1 MKKVLLFSALCFA
14 FMAGCKSKTDGSI
27 VYDTAVSAES
37 QPVQQQAQP
46 ATQPAPPPAPQS
58 QPEPAV
64 TMHGDTAISST
75 GLKYID
81 MKKGT
86 GATPHRGQT
95 ITVNYTGKL
104 TNGKTFDSNVDP
116 SFHHTQ
122 PFTTAIGVGQVIPG
136 WDEGMLSMKVG
147 GKRRLI
153 VPASLGYG
161 AQGMPP
167 TIPGNSTL
175 IFDVELLGVQ

>member
-1 MKKVLLFSALCFA
+1 MKKVLLLSALCFA
-14 FMAGCKSKTDGSI
+14 LVAGCKSKTEGGI
-27 VYDTAVSAES
+27 VYDTAASAEQ
-37 QPVQQQAQP
+37 QPAQQQAQP
-46 ATQPAPPPAPQS
+46 TPPPPAA
-58 QPEPAV
+58 QPPVEPAH

-116 SFHHTQ
+116 SFHHTE
-122 PFTTAIGVGQVIPG
+122 PFKTAIGVGQVIPG
-136 WDEGMLSMKVG
+136 WDEGMLTMKVG

-153 VPASLGYG
+153 VPPGLGYG